1 MTSPETMQGPRS
13 MRDWLESYSRD
24 HQHPTNQV
32 LHWICVPLIVWSAI
46 AMMWTV
52 PVPESFLH
60 PGAWSVF
67 AIVLAFTWYWKHSHR
82 LGGALLIV
90 LTLFALS
97 CYFLFQQFGPSNLL
111 KLGIAVFVVAWIGQF
126 IGHIFEGR
134 RPSFF
139 TDLAY
144 LLVGPAWLMD
154 KFLRRLG
161 IKENA

>member
-1 MTSPETMQGPRS
+1 MTSPETIQGPRS
-13 MRDWLESYSRD
+13 MRDWLDSYSRD

-32 LHWICVPLIVWSAI
+32 LHWMCVPLIVWSAV
-46 AMMWTV
+46 AMMWTI
-52 PVPESFLH
+52 PVPESLLH

-97 CYFLFQQFGPSNLL
+97 CYFLFLQFGPSNLL
-111 KLGIAVFVVAWIGQF
+111 KVGIAVFVVAWIGQF
-126 IGHIFEGR
+126 IGHVFEGR
-134 RPSFF
+134 RPSLF

-161 IKENA
+161 FKENA

>member
-1 MTSPETMQGPRS
+1 
-13 MRDWLESYSRD
+13 MRDWLDSYSRD
-24 HQHPTNQV
+24 HQHPVNQA

-46 AMMWTV
+46 AMLWTA
-52 PVPESFLH
+52 PVPPSLLR

-67 AIVLAFTWYWKHSHR
+67 AIVLAFTWYWKHSHW

-90 LTLFALS
+90 LSLFALS
-97 CYFLFQQFGPSNLL
+97 CWGLL
-111 KLGIAVFVVAWIGQF
+111 QRVGAMHLLQLGIGVFVLAWIGQF
-126 IGHIFEGR
+126 VGHLFEGR

-154 KFLRRLG
+154 KLLRRLG
-161 IKENA
+161 LKDALNNSS